1 MVTYRLERV
10 LLEVYRGRKKKEKR
24 ETKIVL
30 LILRCRAVQ
39 VYEIHHQVEK
49 SERPRE
55 IILFI

>member
-1 MVTYRLERV
+1 ME
-10 LLEVYRGRKKKEKR
+10 EGKKKEKR

-30 LILRCRAVQ
+30 FFLRCRAIQ

-49 SERPRE
+49 SARPRE